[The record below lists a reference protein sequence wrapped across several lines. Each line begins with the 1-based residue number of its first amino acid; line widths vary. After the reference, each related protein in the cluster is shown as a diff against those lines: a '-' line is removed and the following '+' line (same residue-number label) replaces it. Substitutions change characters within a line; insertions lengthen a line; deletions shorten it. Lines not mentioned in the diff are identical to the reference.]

1 MKTRLLLVVSSF
13 VLTSVLI
20 PSAVSA
26 APEVGGKFTVGSD
39 QQVVREDLAARL
51 VRLGLS
57 PEEATTRVSQLT
69 ADDLA
74 VLADHPEQLA
84 VGGVKDTTLII
95 IAGIIILPSLLII
108 LLV

>member
-1 MKTRLLLVVSSF
+1 MKTRLLLAVSSF
-13 VLTSVLI
+13 VLASVLI

-26 APEVGGKFTVGSD
+26 APEVEGKFNVGSD

-57 PEEATTRVSQLT
+57 QEEATTRVGQLT